1 MKRNDDTLKQV
12 GKCCM
17 PAKPQILSH
26 VYSCQ
31 ATDAKCLL
39 QCTNPKY
46 SGSVYTNDFCET
58 DNSSDARRYYAQF
71 NDTIAVLRINETA
84 AAAVVH

>member
-26 VYSCQ
+26 VYSC
-31 ATDAKCLL
+31 
-39 QCTNPKY
+39 
-46 SGSVYTNDFCET
+46 
-58 DNSSDARRYYAQF
+58 
-71 NDTIAVLRINETA
+71 
-84 AAAVVH
+84 